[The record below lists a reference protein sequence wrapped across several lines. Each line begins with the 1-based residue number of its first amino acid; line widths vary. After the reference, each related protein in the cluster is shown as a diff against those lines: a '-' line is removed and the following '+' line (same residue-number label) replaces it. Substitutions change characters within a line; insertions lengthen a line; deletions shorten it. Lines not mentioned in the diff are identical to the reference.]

1 MKRLEGNICQ
11 QHDQQEPNSQNIQKL
26 RKLNIKK
33 NNNSIKKLAEDPKLT
48 FLQIRQTD
56 WPTGPQK
63 DAQYC

>member
-56 WPTGPQK
+56 
-63 DAQYC
+63 